1 MELTLAIGF
10 LVAAVSF
17 AAEYV
22 DSSLGMGYGTTLTP
36 VLLLI
41 GFAPLE
47 VVPALLVSQLLAG
60 LFSGFVHHSMGN
72 VDLKP
77 RSFSLPVMWRDLRR
91 FGVKESFRRGLPR
104 GLQVALVIAVAS
116 VLGTVA
122 AVFLAVNLPEKVL
135 RIYVAA
141 LVLAIGIVILVT
153 IKVHLAFSWKR
164 IVGLGMLAA
173 FNKGLSGGGYGP
185 LVTGGQVL
193 SGVPVR
199 DAGGH
204 HFGGRGV
211 HLPRGCHHLRL
222 PVRGGVAPGPLSG
235 GRGAAFG
242 PAHRMDGAGP
252 APPVAAGGHRGHHH
266 RPGQRHDH
274 RDALSGSGREPPSST
289 PSTGGRACE
298 CGAGS
303 CRRGRGSGV
312 PS

>member
-1 MELTLAIGF
+1 MGTAAVRVHLMELTLAIGF
-10 LVAAVSF
+10 LIAAVSF

-77 RSFSLPVMWRDLRR
+77 RSFSLRVMWRALRR
-91 FGVKESFRRGLPR
+91 FGAKESFRRGLPQ

-122 AVFLAVNLPEKVL
+122 AVLLAVNLPDKVL
-135 RIYVAA
+135 RFSVAA
-141 LVLAIGIVILVT
+141 LVLAIGIVILAT
-153 IKVHLAFSWKR
+153 IKIHLAFSWKR

-193 SGVPVR
+193 SGVSVR
-199 DAGGH
+199 AAVGITAVAEAFTCLVGIITYAFQSEAVWRLAPYLAGGALLSVPLT
-204 HFGGRGV
+204 GWTVRALRPQWLRVAIGV
-211 HLPRGCHHLRL
+211 ITIVL
-222 PVRGGVAPGPLSG
+222 
-235 GRGAAFG
+235 
-242 PAHRMDGAGP
+242 
-252 APPVAAGGHRGHHH
+252 
-266 RPGQRHDH
+266 
-274 RDALSGSGREPPSST
+274 GSVTLIET
-289 PSTGGRACE
+289 L
-298 CGAGS
+298 
-303 CRRGRGSGV
+303 V
-312 PS
+312 